1 MEDLR
6 ACMQHAAAKERKA
19 LQEDLDA
26 LEEQMD
32 AEIAAAETAAE
43 ATRAA
48 SAATYGS
55 CTIEEVVEEPY
66 EAFQVRFGRVVPCVY
81 LSLPVKTP

>member
-1 MEDLR
+1 MLDLQE
-6 ACMQHAAAKERKA
+6 CMQHAAAKEHKA
-19 LQEDLDA
+19 LQDELEA
-26 LEEQMD
+26 LQEQMD

-55 CTIEEVVEEPY
+55 CTIEEVVDEPM
-66 EAFQVRFGRVVPCVY
+66 EAFQVNIC
-81 LSLPVKTP
+81 L